1 LFADATASVYDNMDK
16 NRAIMAVPGTLTTM
30 VPDQPLQLV
39 KIMSPNVT
47 DSSVEAKVRGKERKQ
62 SK

>member
-1 LFADATASVYDNMDK
+1 LLADVTASVYDSMDK
-16 NRAIMAVPGTLTTM
+16 NRANMAVPGTLTTM
-30 VPDQPLQLV
+30 MPDQPLQPV

-47 DSSVEAKVRGKERKQ
+47 DSSVEAEVGGKERKQ

>member
-1 LFADATASVYDNMDK
+1 
-16 NRAIMAVPGTLTTM
+16 MAVPGTLTTM